1 MLRKLLFFII
11 IPLFA
16 ESPLILSLSKGA
28 AASQDN
34 HYPLIIIGGGV
45 AGYSSAIYGGNARIA
60 TAVFVGPRAGGQLAI
75 AGVVENMPGVLP
87 QYGYAITEQLEN
99 QAKTFG
105 AKIFYETVVSVTENF
120 QAGSRFI
127 VTTQEGTVYY
137 ADAVI
142 VATGS
147 HPRLL
152 DIPGESEF
160 WGKGV
165 STCAICDCTLA
176 QDKDVV
182 IVGGG
187 DSAIEEALQ
196 LAPYARN
203 ITLLLRSNG
212 FRASPRMQEKLLSF
226 NHISYR
232 YDIEVQEIFG
242 EPDGMK
248 GVKIY
253 NKATDGYEILHA
265 QGIFLAIGQIPET
278 DFIRDLVRCDKY
290 GYILLF
296 ERQRT
301 SVEGIFAAG
310 DVTDSRYRQAIVAS
324 GDAAK
329 AALDAV
335 AFLRGID

>member
-1 MLRKLLFFII
+1 MLRRLLLLLITCV
-11 IPLFA
+11 PLLA
-16 ESPLILSLSKGA
+16 
-28 AASQDN
+28 QDN
-34 HYPLIIIGGGV
+34 YYPLIIIGGGV
-45 AGYSSAIYGGNARIA
+45 AGYSSAIYGGNARMG
-60 TAVFVGPRAGGQLAI
+60 TAVFVGPRAGGQLAV

-87 QYGYAITEQLEN
+87 QYGYAIIEQLEN

-105 AKIFYETVVSVTENF
+105 AKIIYETIATITENF
-120 QAGSRFI
+120 QANKQTGGHRFI
-127 VTTQEGTVYY
+127 LTTQDGTIYY
-137 ADAVI
+137 ADAII

-147 HPRLL
+147 RPRLL

-196 LAPYARN
+196 LAPYARS
-203 ITLLLRSNG
+203 ITLLIRSNG

-226 NHISYR
+226 KHISYR

-242 EPDGMK
+242 EENGMK

-253 NKATDGYEILHA
+253 NKAMGEYEVLHA

-278 DFIRDLVRCDKY
+278 DFIRNLVRCDKY
-290 GYILLF
+290 GYIVLTD
-296 ERQRT
+296 RQQT

-310 DVTDSRYRQAIVAS
+310 DVTDNRYRQAIVAS